1 MKEKTAAKIVALLPY
16 VLAVIGAILLPLLVI
31 LAINT
36 LLPSI
41 DIAYGFKQWAAVTVL
56 WVLAKASINVS
67 IT

>member
-36 LLPSI
+36 LLPSV
-41 DIAYGFKQWAAVTVL
+41 DIAYGVKQWAAVTTL
-56 WVLAKASINVS
+56 WILGVTSMRVS